1 MSYTWNASK
10 GTLTCDNGVVLI
22 SLPVPPGDDG
32 VYELRYQNK
41 VISVVTAKSEVD
53 GSIFTIIKSLGKP
66 IYYPVA
72 GAGLF
77 RVNPY
82 GFESLREERLMA
94 SLVIEP
100 IKYISPKGSVVC
112 LSSEL
117 KKRLGWIA
125 WIKYYFINLKN
136 MILHTGYKN

>member
-10 GTLTCDNGVVLI
+10 RTLTCDNGVVLI
-22 SLPVPPGDDG
+22 SLSVPPGDDA

-41 VISVVTAKSEVD
+41 VCSVVIERREID

-66 IYYPVA
+66 IYFPVA
-72 GAGLF
+72 GAGLY
-77 RVNPY
+77 RVNSY
-82 GFESLREERLMA
+82 EFESLREEKLMA
-94 SLVIEP
+94 YLVIDP

-112 LSSEL
+112 LSTEL

-125 WIKYYFINLKN
+125 WIKHCFLN
-136 MILHTGYKN
+136 

>member
-1 MSYTWNASK
+1 MSYAWNAIK
-10 GTLTCDNGVVLI
+10 GTLTCDNGVILI

-41 VISVVTAKSEVD
+41 VCSVVIERREID

-82 GFESLREERLMA
+82 EFESLREEKFMA
-94 SLVIEP
+94 YLVIDP

-112 LSSEL
+112 LSTEF
-117 KKRLGWIA
+117 KKRLGWIS
-125 WIKYYFINLKN
+125 WIKHCFLK
-136 MILHTGYKN
+136 